1 MGIYEDLRDFIERYK
16 QERGKPFTHTS
27 IGDPKVSLN
36 IPENCLPNFFKL
48 YKRALR
54 KGHTLYF
61 TEKPFERSIL
71 RVDLDFRFSIGE
83 EEKPIYRVYNESHI
97 ERIVN
102 SYVSIL
108 KNTYK
113 INENFNIYILEKPEA
128 TESNGMIKD
137 GIHILFPQISL
148 TYKEQHYIR
157 SKILK
162 DSMTIFCGL
171 PIIND
176 YESLVDKAII
186 DQNCWQMYGSTKPNC
201 KAYEVTKIYEF
212 QVNTDQ
218 VIRNVY
224 TEDEYDEMEITFP
237 ELFSMRKETSIILD
251 MISDSQTD
259 YDNYIKNIIPKT
271 DKRTKAIVNNNLL
284 SASRLLFKNISND
297 SDIQFSKAMLKEC
310 INPARADNYHD
321 WITMGWVL
329 RNIDYRLLD
338 EWIEF
343 SKNSTKYAD
352 GECEKRW
359 EYMKEEKMGMATLRW
374 WAKQD
379 NEDKYNELKRECVNP
394 VIDSAIRSDGTNFD
408 VARIVHVYYNDE
420 FKFVSNDLWYKFLKE
435 KHRWV
440 KMNEALDLSRLIS
453 TDIVNI
459 LNARACYW
467 LNESTRENTNDNK
480 DLADA
485 YNDRYERCTKIIRNC
500 KTTSFKSNIIKEC
513 KCLFHEPDFESMFD
527 SKPYLL
533 GFENG
538 VYDLNMKIFRN
549 GEPNDFISFC
559 THQTWTPIL
568 NQDTV
573 KEIDDF
579 LSKIFIS
586 VDIKK
591 FVLETLACAIDGSIH
606 QERFYILTGT
616 GANGKSR
623 LMDFIEK
630 TLGDYY
636 TIVPISLLT
645 NKRVAS
651 NSAQSELVRT
661 KGKRFAVMQEPSEG
675 DKINIGLM
683 KELTGNDTITA
694 RALYKENVDFKPQF
708 KMFMTCNDL
717 PDVPSNDGG
726 TWRRIRVLQFK
737 SKFCDVPNEQV
748 STEFKIDPEL
758 SEKIQRWGSTF
769 IGMLINIH
777 NSLDVQKI
785 VEPDEVKVATTSY
798 QRNNDMVG
806 QFVDEVFVK
815 SDNDKLSITKIWA
828 LYKAWAKENMNSR
841 KTLEKPHLKQE
852 LEKLLG
858 KQVKGSWKGYT
869 IRKIKTSESS
879 SDSE

>member
-48 YKRALR
+48 YRRALR

-108 KNTYK
+108 KSTYK
-113 INENFNIYILEKPEA
+113 INENFKIYILEKPEA
-128 TESNGMIKD
+128 TESHGMIKD
-137 GIHILFPQISL
+137 GIHIVFPEISL

-237 ELFSMRKETSIILD
+237 ELFSMRKETSVILD
-251 MISDSQTD
+251 MTSDSQTD

-420 FKFVSNDLWYKFLKE
+420 FKFVSNDMWYKFLKE
-435 KHRWV
+435 RHRWV

-467 LNESTRENTNDNK
+467 LNESTREHTNDNK
-480 DLADA
+480 DLAEA
-485 YNDRYERCTKIIRNC
+485 YNDRYERCFKIIRNC

-513 KCLFHEPDFESMFD
+513 KGLFHEPDFESMLD

-869 IRKIKTSESS
+869 IRKIKTTESS